1 MKIKPK
7 EEWEKNLEMEKME
20 KNESNATLEV
30 TESSLSQENWLVYL
44 FSI

>member
-7 EEWEKNLEMEKME
+7 EEWEKNLEMEKLE